1 MDENLLAEARNAQER
16 LIDAERDADVARA
29 DFHRAVRRL
38 HLHGSSLRELAAE
51 LGLSHQRVHQIV
63 EEAGGSRRWMRGRDG
78 RRPRRD
84 LLACSF
90 CGNPQDKT
98 RKLIAGPGVYIC
110 DGCIRL
116 AGGVLD
122 SGESAQTAFGS
133 VTAVPAPDGRIQC
146 SFCGKNRSQ
155 AAGLAVLSAVI
166 LERTGASTAICSEC
180 LDLCNEIIL
189 EEFGI

>member
-1 MDENLLAEARNAQER
+1 MDENLLAEARSAQEQ

-38 HLHGSSLRELAAE
+38 HLHGSSLRELSAE

-63 EEAGGSRRWMRGRDG
+63 EEAGGSRRWMRREGH
-78 RRPRRD
+78 RPRRE

-116 AGGVLD
+116 AGGVLG
-122 SGESAQTAFGS
+122 SGESAQTAFGP
-133 VTAVPAPDGRIQC
+133 VAAVPEQDGRIQC

-155 AAGLAVLSAVI
+155 VAGLAVLSAVM
-166 LERTGASTAICSEC
+166 LERTGASAAICSEC
-180 LDLCNEIIL
+180 LELCNEIIL

>member
-1 MDENLLAEARNAQER
+1 MDENLLAEARDAQER

-29 DFHRAVRRL
+29 DFYRAVRRL

-63 EEAGGSRRWMRGRDG
+63 EEAGGSRRWMRGREG

-116 AGGVLD
+116 AGGVLG
-122 SGESAQTAFGS
+122 SGESAQTAFGP
-133 VTAVPAPDGRIQC
+133 VTAVPEQDGRIQC
-146 SFCGKNRSQ
+146 SFCDKNRSQ
-155 AAGLAVLSAVI
+155 VAGLAVLSEVI

>member
-1 MDENLLAEARNAQER
+1 VDENLLAEARNAKER

-29 DFHRAVRRL
+29 DFQCAVRRL

-63 EEAGGSRRWMRGRDG
+63 EEAGGSRRWMRVREG
-78 RRPRRD
+78 RRPRRE

-90 CGNPQDKT
+90 CGNPPDKT

-110 DGCIRL
+110 DGCTRL

-122 SGESAQTAFGS
+122 SGESAQTVFGS
-133 VTAVPAPDGRIQC
+133 VTAVPEQDGRIQC
-146 SFCGKNRSQ
+146 SFCGKARSQ
-155 AAGLAVLSAVI
+155 AAGLAVLSEVM
-166 LERTGASTAICSEC
+166 LERTGASAAICSEC
-180 LDLCNEIIL
+180 LELCNEIIL